1 MFLNDSSTL
10 HIVHVTQL
18 FTALFSIYYLFVDI
32 DDDCESNPCENDG
45 TCTDMGDGYECE
57 CENGFTGTNCET
69 GKVLNVYSRVERFI
83 MTPGLSKD
91 IW

>member
-57 CENGFTGTNCET
+57 CE
-69 GKVLNVYSRVERFI
+69 KWIYW
-83 MTPGLSKD
+83 D
-91 IW
+91 